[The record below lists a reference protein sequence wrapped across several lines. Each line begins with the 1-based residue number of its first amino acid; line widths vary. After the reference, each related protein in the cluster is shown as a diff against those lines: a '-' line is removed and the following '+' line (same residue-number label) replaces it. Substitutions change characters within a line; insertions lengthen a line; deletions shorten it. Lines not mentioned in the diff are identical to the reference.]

1 MIILIKSPDY
11 LRQFILH
18 SSKDIR
24 QAKDCIDTNT
34 GNPLS
39 YFLLIHFRQP
49 KGAEVMPEL
58 HDGLKIRVSS
68 KLKLEKKIYL
78 SPTAQGVF
86 LKLAQSMFKKEF
98 RTYMADLLH
107 NDAFVVGAIK
117 DFLESRGIEYDNRV
131 YEMLS
136 KDFYRW
142 RKKLTA

>member
-1 MIILIKSPDY
+1 MIILIKSPSY
-11 LRQFILH
+11 LRQYILH
-18 SSKDIR
+18 TCKDNR
-24 QAKDCIDTNT
+24 QLKDCVETNT
-34 GNPLS
+34 SNPLS
-39 YFLLIHFRQP
+39 YFLLTHFRQP
-49 KGAEVMPEL
+49 KGLEVMPEL

-78 SPTAQGVF
+78 SPTSQEVF
-86 LKLAQSMFKKEF
+86 LKLAQSMFKKDF

-142 RKKLTA
+142 RKRLAA

>member
-1 MIILIKSPDY
+1 MITLIKAPDY

-18 SSKDIR
+18 SSKDLR

-39 YFLLIHFRQP
+39 YFLLTHFRQP
-49 KGAEVMPEL
+49 KGTEVMPEL

-78 SPTAQGVF
+78 SPTAQKVF
-86 LKLAQSMFKKEF
+86 LQLAQSMFKKEF

-117 DFLESRGIEYDNRV
+117 DFLESRGIEYDRRV

-142 RKKLTA
+142 RKRIAA